1 MQHGGL
7 GSQGLDSEVGFW
19 HALLDPANAN
29 NSEVDP
35 EAWKSAQDWVQS
47 GALAQ
52 KVIRDTF
59 WYSGLTKKKRSCYFM
74 LMSVLM

>member
-52 KVIRDTF
+52 
-59 WYSGLTKKKRSCYFM
+59 SN
-74 LMSVLM
+74 